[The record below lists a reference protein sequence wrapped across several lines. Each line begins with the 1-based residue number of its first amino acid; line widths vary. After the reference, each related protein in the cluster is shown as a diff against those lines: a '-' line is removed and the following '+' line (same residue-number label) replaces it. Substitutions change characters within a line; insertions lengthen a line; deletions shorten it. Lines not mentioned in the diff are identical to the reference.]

1 MMKYD
6 SSRINLFSR
15 IVLLERLSEKYLT
28 HENNEKISKEKKRK
42 KMSDKREIFRKK
54 GNEER
59 VN

>member
-54 GNEER
+54 
-59 VN
+59 